1 MLRKDSRGRT
11 LKANESQRPDGRY
24 QYKYSDGHGKF
35 KYLYSWTLTKNDVLP
50 KGKRQDSSFKRENT
64 TS

>member
-24 QYKYSDGHGKF
+24 QYKYSDNGKF
-35 KYLYSWTLTKNDVLP
+35 KYLYSWTLTKMMFRLKAN
-50 KGKRQDSSFKRENT
+50 GKMCV
-64 TS
+64 